1 MKANKT
7 ILLSVALVALCLL
20 LSIDA
25 NAQCAMCQATAE
37 TSRGAGSSVADG
49 INKGVM
55 YLFFTPY
62 LIIGGIGF
70 IWWRARRKAQQAG

>member
-1 MKANKT
+1 MKANKAI
-7 ILLSVALVALCLL
+7 ILSIAILVLCSVF
-20 LSIDA
+20 SIDA

-37 TSRGAGSSVADG
+37 SSRGAGSSVADG

-62 LIIGGIGF
+62 LVIGTIGF
-70 IWWRARRKAQQAG
+70 IWWRARRKAQQ

>member
-1 MKANKT
+1 MKANKPL
-7 ILLSVALVALCLL
+7 ILLVAIVALCLL

-62 LIIGGIGF
+62 LIIGFIGY
-70 IWWRARRKAQQAG
+70 IWWRNKDK

>member
-1 MKANKT
+1 MKANKAI
-7 ILLSVALVALCLL
+7 ILSIAILALCLVF
-20 LSIDA
+20 SIDA

-37 TSRGAGSSVADG
+37 SSRGAGSSVADG

-62 LIIGGIGF
+62 LVIGTIGF
-70 IWWRARRKAQQAG
+70 IWWRARRKAQQ

>member
-7 ILLSVALVALCLL
+7 FILSVAIAALCLL

-62 LIIGGIGF
+62 LVLGVIGF
-70 IWWRARRKAQQAG
+70 IWWRARRKAQQA